1 MAATEEKRHKERVN
15 NPHLLL
21 LGIVKGEAAQDLPLQ
36 QVSTVPYHSV
46 AK

>member
-1 MAATEEKRHKERVN
+1 MAATEEKRHKQRVN

-21 LGIVKGEAAQDLPLQ
+21 LGIAKGKAVQNLPLQ

-46 AK
+46 VK